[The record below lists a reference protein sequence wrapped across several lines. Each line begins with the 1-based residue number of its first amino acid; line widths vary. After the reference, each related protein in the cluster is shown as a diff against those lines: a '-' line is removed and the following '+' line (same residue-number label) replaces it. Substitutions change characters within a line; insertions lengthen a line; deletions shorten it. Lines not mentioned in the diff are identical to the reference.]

1 MTAPLKESSLRMFD
15 LHDRVVVITGGLGK
29 LGRAYS
35 IALSQRGARV
45 AIVDQDCSAD
55 RKAVFGDHLASD
67 RIIVLEGDVT
77 SRSSLEG
84 VLAEVTTRWE
94 APHVLVNN
102 AAIDSPPDASAE
114 DNSSFERY
122 SERTWDDVMRV
133 NIKGVFLCCQVFGS
147 EMAKLNRGSII
158 NVSSIYGMVAPDQSL
173 YEYRRARGEAF
184 FKPAAYSVS
193 KSALLNL
200 TRYLGV
206 YWAKQRVRVNT
217 ITLAGVADN
226 QDREFL
232 TGYCSR
238 IPVGRMAEPDDY
250 IGPLTFLASDA
261 STYMTGSNLVVDG
274 GWTAL

>member
-1 MTAPLKESSLRMFD
+1 MRESNLGLFNLR
-15 LHDRVVVITGGLGK
+15 DRVVVITGGLGK

-35 IALSQRGARV
+35 VALSQQGARV

-55 RKAVFGDHLASD
+55 RQALLRDHLSSD
-67 RIIVLEGDVT
+67 KILVLEGDVT
-77 SRSSLEG
+77 NRSSLEN
-84 VLAEVTTRWE
+84 VLAKVTTRWE

-102 AAIDSPPDASAE
+102 AAIDSPPDASVH
-114 DNSSFERY
+114 DNSYFELY
-122 SERTWDDVMRV
+122 SEQTWDDVMRV
-133 NIKGVFLCCQVFGS
+133 NIKGAFLCCQVFGS

-173 YEYRRARGEAF
+173 YAYRRERGEAF

-217 ITLAGVADN
+217 ITLAGVADR

-232 TGYCSR
+232 NGYCSR
-238 IPVGRMAEPDDY
+238 IPLGRMAEPEDY

-261 STYMTGSNLVVDG
+261 SAYMTGSNLVVDG
-274 GWTAL
+274 GWTAV